1 MPSFVNP
8 IHTNANALNSGTKNE
23 VKDTKNAPKSASKDF
38 NKILNQKISKDKTAP
53 KENPNALKATPKDA
67 KEDAKE
73 LEKTPTPHHQ
83 HAQNLAKDQQAPT
96 LKDLL
101 NHKKTTASHEAQHET
116 HEPTLKDLLN
126 HKKTTASHE
135 AQHETHEMHE
145 TNPKT
150 PNETLN
156 KNEKKPNGVAS
167 NAHQANLTNKNPLTP
182 TNHANNAI
190 KNPTAPTH
198 NAKEPK
204 TLKDIHALSQKH
216 DLNASNIQVG
226 TPLEKKETPLNASDQ
241 LALKT
246 TQTSINH
253 TLAKNDS
260 KNTANL
266 SSVLQSLEKKESHN
280 KERTTPPS
288 NEKKTPP
295 LREALQMN
303 AIKRDKTL
311 SKKKPE
317 KTPTK
322 TQTTAATPENAP
334 KIPLKTPP
342 LMPLI
347 GANPPNDN
355 APTPL
360 EKEEKAKE
368 VSENKEKT
376 KESNNSA
383 QSAQNA
389 QASDKTSENKSAA
402 PKETI
407 KHFTQQL
414 KQEIQEYKPP
424 MSRISMDLFPKEL
437 GKVEVTIQKVGKNL
451 KVSVISHNNS
461 LQTFL
466 DNQQD
471 LKNSLN
477 ALGFEGV
484 DLSFS
489 QDSSKEQPKEPL
501 REPFKEQ
508 ESTPLKENALKS
520 YQENTDNENKETS
533 MQITLYA

>member
-1 MPSFVNP
+1 MPSPINP
-8 IHTNANALNSGTKNE
+8 IHTNASANALNSGAKNE

-38 NKILNQKISKDKTAP
+38 NKILNQKISKDKSAP

-101 NHKKTTASHEAQHET
+101 NHKKTTASHEAQHEI
-116 HEPTLKDLLN
+116 
-126 HKKTTASHE
+126 HKN
-135 AQHETHEMHE
+135 HE

-167 NAHQANLTNKNPLTP
+167 SAHQANLTNKNPLTP
-182 TNHANNAI
+182 TNHAI
-190 KNPTAPTH
+190 KNPTAPTDT
-198 NAKEPK
+198 KKDPK
-204 TLKDIHALSQKH
+204 TLKDIQTLSQKH
-216 DLNASNIQVG
+216 DLNASNIQAT

-253 TLAKNDS
+253 TLAKNDD

-322 TQTTAATPENAP
+322 TQTTAQSATPENAP

-376 KESNNSA
+376 KESTNSA
-383 QSAQNA
+383 QNVQNT
-389 QASDKTSENKSAA
+389 QASDKASENKSAA

-489 QDSSKEQPKEPL
+489 QDSSKEQPKEQL
-501 REPFKEQ
+501 RDPFKEQ

>member
-1 MPSFVNP
+1 MPSPINP
-8 IHTNANALNSGTKNE
+8 IHTNASALNSGAKNE

-38 NKILNQKISKDKTAP
+38 SKILNQKISKDKTAP

-67 KEDAKE
+67 KKDAKE

-101 NHKKTTASHEAQHET
+101 NHKKTTASHEAQHEI
-116 HEPTLKDLLN
+116 
-126 HKKTTASHE
+126 HKN
-135 AQHETHEMHE
+135 HE

-150 PNETLN
+150 PNETLS

-204 TLKDIHALSQKH
+204 TLKDIQTLSQKH

-253 TLAKNDS
+253 TLAKNDA

-280 KERTTPPS
+280 KDHATPPS

-322 TQTTAATPENAP
+322 TQTTAQTTAQTTTPENAP

-347 GANPPNDN
+347 GANPPNNN

-368 VSENKEKT
+368 ASENKEKT
-376 KESNNSA
+376 KESTNSV
-383 QSAQNA
+383 QNAQNA

-437 GKVEVTIQKVGKNL
+437 GKVEVVIQKVGKNL

-489 QDSSKEQPKEPL
+489 QDSSKEQEKEPS
-501 REPFKEQ
+501 RESFKEQ

>member
-1 MPSFVNP
+1 MPSPVNP
-8 IHTNANALNSGTKNE
+8 IHTNANALNSGAKNE
-23 VKDTKNAPKSASKDF
+23 VKDAKNAPKSASKDF
-38 NKILNQKISKDKTAP
+38 SKILNQKISKDKTAP
-53 KENPNALKATPKDA
+53 KESPNPNALKATPQNALKD
-67 KEDAKE
+67 K
-73 LEKTPTPHHQ
+73 LEKTPTLPYQ
-83 HAQNLAKDQQAPT
+83 HAQNPAKNQQAPT
-96 LKDLL
+96 LKDWL
-101 NHKKTTASHEAQHET
+101 NHPKTHPTAKHETQHET
-116 HEPTLKDLLN
+116 HEAN
-126 HKKTTASHE
+126 
-135 AQHETHEMHE
+135 E

-156 KNEKKPNGVAS
+156 KNEKKPNEVTS
-167 NAHQANLTNKNPLTP
+167 NAHQTNLPNKNPITP
-182 TNHANNAI
+182 TNHVNNAI
-190 KNPTAPTH
+190 KTPTTPTH

-204 TLKDIHALSQKH
+204 TLKDIQTLSQKH
-216 DLNASNIQVG
+216 DLNANNIQATT
-226 TPLEKKETPLNASDQ
+226 TPENKNPLNASDH

-246 TQTSINH
+246 TQTPTNH
-253 TLAKNDS
+253 TLAKNDA

-266 SSVLQSLEKKESHN
+266 SSVLQSLEKKDPHN
-280 KERTTPPS
+280 KEHATPPN

-295 LREALQMN
+295 LKEALQMN

-311 SKKKPE
+311 SKKKSE

-322 TQTTAATPENAP
+322 TQTTAPSIAPENAP

-355 APTPL
+355 PPTLL
-360 EKEEKAKE
+360 EKEETTKE
-368 VSENKEKT
+368 ASDNKEKT
-376 KESNNSA
+376 KEANNST

-389 QASDKTSENKSAA
+389 QASDKTSENKSVT

-437 GKVEVTIQKVGKNL
+437 GKVEVIIQKVGKNL

-489 QDSSKEQPKEPL
+489 QDSSKEQPKEQL
-501 REPFKEQ
+501 RELFKEQ

-520 YQENTDNENKETS
+520 YQENTDHENQETS

>member
-1 MPSFVNP
+1 MPSPVNP
-8 IHTNANALNSGTKNE
+8 IHTNASANANANASTLINSGAKNE
-23 VKDTKNAPKSASKDF
+23 VKDTKNTPKSASKDF
-38 NKILNQKISKDKTAP
+38 SKILNQKISKDKSAP
-53 KENPNALKATPKDA
+53 KENPNALKATPKNS
-67 KEDAKE
+67 KEGAKE
-73 LEKTPTPHHQ
+73 LEKTPTPQPQ

-101 NHKKTTASHEAQHET
+101 NHKKTTALHEAQHE
-116 HEPTLKDLLN
+116 N
-126 HKKTTASHE
+126 
-135 AQHETHEMHE
+135 HE

-156 KNEKKPNGVAS
+156 KNEKKPNEVAS
-167 NAHQANLTNKNPLTP
+167 GAHQANLTHKNPLTP

-204 TLKDIHALSQKH
+204 TLKDIQTLSQKH
-216 DLNASNIQVG
+216 DLNASNIQVVA
-226 TPLEKKETPLNASDQ
+226 PLEKKETPLKTSDQ
-241 LALKT
+241 IALKT
-246 TQTSINH
+246 TQTSVNH
-253 TLAKNDS
+253 TLAKNDA

-280 KERTTPPS
+280 KERATPP
-288 NEKKTPP
+288 NNKKKTPP
-295 LREALQMN
+295 LKEALQMN

-322 TQTTAATPENAP
+322 AQTTAPSIAPENAP

-355 APTPL
+355 APTLL
-360 EKEEKAKE
+360 EKEETTKE
-368 VSENKEKT
+368 ASDNKEKT
-376 KESNNSA
+376 KETSNSA
-383 QSAQNA
+383 QSTQNA
-389 QASDKTSENKSAA
+389 QASDKTSENKSVT

-489 QDSSKEQPKEPL
+489 QDSSKEQPKEP
-501 REPFKEQ
+501 FKEQ
-508 ESTPLKENALKS
+508 ELTPLKENALKS
-520 YQENTDNENKETS
+520 YQENTDHENKETS

>member
-1 MPSFVNP
+1 MPSPINP
-8 IHTNANALNSGTKNE
+8 IHTNASANANALNSGAKNE
-23 VKDTKNAPKSASKDF
+23 DTKNAPKSASKDF
-38 NKILNQKISKDKTAP
+38 SKILNQKISKDKTAP

-67 KEDAKE
+67 KENAKE

-83 HAQNLAKDQQAPT
+83 HAQNPAKDQQAPT

-101 NHKKTTASHEAQHET
+101 NHPKTTASHEAQHET
-116 HEPTLKDLLN
+116 HENL
-126 HKKTTASHE
+126 
-135 AQHETHEMHE
+135 E

-156 KNEKKPNGVAS
+156 KNEKKPNGVTS
-167 NAHQANLTNKNPLTP
+167 NAHQENSTHKNPLTP

-204 TLKDIHALSQKH
+204 TLKDIHVLSQKH
-216 DLNASNIQVG
+216 DLNASNIQA
-226 TPLEKKETPLNASDQ
+226 TAPLEKKETPLNASDQ

-246 TQTSINH
+246 TQTPINH

-266 SSVLQSLEKKESHN
+266 SSVLQSLEKKDPLS
-280 KERTTPPS
+280 KEHATPPN

-295 LREALQMN
+295 LKESLPLN

-311 SKKKPE
+311 SKKKLE
-317 KTPTK
+317 KTPAK
-322 TQTTAATPENAP
+322 TQTTAQAVTPENAP

-347 GANPPNDN
+347 GANPPNNN

-360 EKEEKAKE
+360 EKEEKTKE
-368 VSENKEKT
+368 ASDNKEKT

-383 QSAQNA
+383 QSAQNT
-389 QASDKTSENKSAA
+389 QASDKTSENKSVT

-407 KHFTQQL
+407 KYFTQQL

-489 QDSSKEQPKEPL
+489 QDSSKEQPKEPFK
-501 REPFKEQ
+501 EPFKEQ
-508 ESTPLKENALKS
+508 ELTPLKENALKS
-520 YQENTDNENKETS
+520 YQENTDNESKETS

>member
-8 IHTNANALNSGTKNE
+8 IHTNANANASTLINSGAKNE

-38 NKILNQKISKDKTAP
+38 SKILNQKISKDKSAP

-101 NHKKTTASHEAQHET
+101 NHKKTTASHETQHEI
-116 HEPTLKDLLN
+116 
-126 HKKTTASHE
+126 HKN
-135 AQHETHEMHE
+135 HE

-167 NAHQANLTNKNPLTP
+167 SAHQANLTNKNPLTP
-182 TNHANNAI
+182 TNHAN

-198 NAKEPK
+198 NAKDSK
-204 TLKDIHALSQKH
+204 TLKDIQTLSQKH
-216 DLNASNIQVG
+216 DLNASNIQVAA
-226 TPLEKKETPLNASDQ
+226 PLEKKETPLNASDQ

-253 TLAKNDS
+253 TLAKNDA

-280 KERTTPPS
+280 KEHATPPS

-311 SKKKPE
+311 SKKKTE

-322 TQTTAATPENAP
+322 TQTTAQAVTPENAP

-355 APTPL
+355 APTLL

-383 QSAQNA
+383 QSAQNT

>member
-1 MPSFVNP
+1 MPSPVNP
-8 IHTNANALNSGTKNE
+8 IHTNANALNSGAKNE
-23 VKDTKNAPKSASKDF
+23 VKDAKNAPKSASKDF
-38 NKILNQKISKDKTAP
+38 SKILNQKISKDKTAS

-67 KEDAKE
+67 KESAKEDAKT
-73 LEKTPTPHHQ
+73 LEKAPTPHHQ
-83 HAQNLAKDQQAPT
+83 HAQNPAKDQQAPT

-101 NHKKTTASHEAQHET
+101 NHQKTTASHEAQHET
-116 HEPTLKDLLN
+116 HE
-126 HKKTTASHE
+126 
-135 AQHETHEMHE
+135 HE

-156 KNEKKPNGVAS
+156 KNEKKPNGVTS
-167 NAHQANLTNKNPLTP
+167 NAHQTNLTNKNPLTP

-190 KNPTAPTH
+190 KNPTTPTH
-198 NAKEPK
+198 NAKESK
-204 TLKDIHALSQKH
+204 TLKDIQTLSQKH
-216 DLNASNIQVG
+216 DLNASNIQATT
-226 TPLEKKETPLNASDQ
+226 TPENKNPLNASDH

-246 TQTSINH
+246 TQVPINN
-253 TLAKNDS
+253 TLAKNDA

-266 SSVLQSLEKKESHN
+266 SSVLQSLEKKDPHN
-280 KERTTPPS
+280 KEHANPLN

-295 LREALQMN
+295 LKEALPMN

-311 SKKKPE
+311 SKKKSE

-322 TQTTAATPENAP
+322 AQTTAPSIAPENAP

-347 GANPPNDN
+347 GANPPPNDN
-355 APTPL
+355 IPTPL
-360 EKEEKAKE
+360 EKEEKTKE
-368 VSENKEKT
+368 ASDNKEKT
-376 KESNNSA
+376 KETSSSA
-383 QSAQNA
+383 QSVQNT
-389 QASDKTSENKSAA
+389 QASDKTSENKSIA

-407 KHFTQQL
+407 KHFAQQL

-424 MSRISMDLFPKEL
+424 MSKISMDLFPKEL
-437 GKVEVTIQKVGKNL
+437 GKVEVIIQKVGKNL

-489 QDSSKEQPKEPL
+489 QDSSKEQPKEQL
-501 REPFKEQ
+501 RELFKEQ
-508 ESTPLKENALKS
+508 ELTPLKENALKS
-520 YQENTDNENKETS
+520 YQENTDHENQETS

>member
-1 MPSFVNP
+1 MPSPINP
-8 IHTNANALNSGTKNE
+8 IHTNANALNSGAKNE
-23 VKDTKNAPKSASKDF
+23 VKEAKNAPKSASKDF
-38 NKILNQKISKDKTAP
+38 SKILNQKISKDKTAP
-53 KENPNALKATPKDA
+53 KENPNALKATPKDAKENA

-116 HEPTLKDLLN
+116 HKN
-126 HKKTTASHE
+126 
-135 AQHETHEMHE
+135 HETD
-145 TNPKT
+145 PKT

-156 KNEKKPNGVAS
+156 KNEKKPNGVIS
-167 NAHQANLTNKNPLTP
+167 SAHQTSLTNKNPLTP

-190 KNPTAPTH
+190 KSPTAPTH

-204 TLKDIHALSQKH
+204 TLKDIQTLSQKH
-216 DLNASNIQVG
+216 DLNASNIQAT

-241 LALKT
+241 IALKT
-246 TQTSINH
+246 TQTPINH
-253 TLAKNDS
+253 TLAKNDA

-266 SSVLQSLEKKESHN
+266 SSVLQSLEKKESHH
-280 KERTTPPS
+280 KEHATPPS

-311 SKKKPE
+311 SKKKLE
-317 KTPTK
+317 KTPIHAK
-322 TQTTAATPENAP
+322 TQATAQAATPENPP

-355 APTPL
+355 APTLL
-360 EKEEKAKE
+360 EKEEKTKE
-368 VSENKEKT
+368 VSDNKEKT
-376 KESNNSA
+376 KESTNST

-389 QASDKTSENKSAA
+389 QSSDKASENKSTA

-477 ALGFEGV
+477 ALGFDGV

-489 QDSSKEQPKEPL
+489 QDSSKEQPKEQL
-501 REPFKEQ
+501 REVFKEQ
-508 ESTPLKENALKS
+508 ELTPLKENALKS
-520 YQENTDNENKETS
+520 YQENTDNENQETS

>member
-1 MPSFVNP
+1 MPSPVNP
-8 IHTNANALNSGTKNE
+8 IHTNANALNSGAKNE

-38 NKILNQKISKDKTAP
+38 SKILNQKISKDKTAP

-67 KEDAKE
+67 KEDAKT
-73 LEKTPTPHHQ
+73 LEKTPTLPHQ
-83 HAQNLAKDQQAPT
+83 HAQNLAKNQQAPT
-96 LKDLL
+96 LKDWL

-116 HEPTLKDLLN
+116 HDI
-126 HKKTTASHE
+126 
-135 AQHETHEMHE
+135 HE

-156 KNEKKPNGVAS
+156 KNEKKPNEVIS
-167 NAHQANLTNKNPLTP
+167 NAHQTNLPNKNPITP
-182 TNHANNAI
+182 TNRANNAI

-198 NAKEPK
+198 NAKESK
-204 TLKDIHALSQKH
+204 TLKDIQTLSQKH
-216 DLNASNIQVG
+216 DLNASNIQAT

-246 TQTSINH
+246 TQTPTNN
-253 TLAKNDS
+253 TLAKNDA

-266 SSVLQSLEKKESHN
+266 SSVLQSLEKKESQN
-280 KERTTPPS
+280 KEHTIPQN

-295 LREALQMN
+295 LKEALPMN

-311 SKKKPE
+311 SKKKSE
-317 KTPTK
+317 KTQTK
-322 TQTTAATPENAP
+322 TQTTAPSIAPENAP

-355 APTPL
+355 IPTPL
-360 EKEEKAKE
+360 EKEETTQE
-368 VSENKEKT
+368 ISENKEKT
-376 KESNNSA
+376 KESSNSA
-383 QSAQNA
+383 QNAQNA
-389 QASDKTSENKSAA
+389 QASDKTSENKSIA

-407 KHFTQQL
+407 RHFTQQL

-424 MSRISMDLFPKEL
+424 LSRISMDLFPKEL
-437 GKVEVTIQKVGKNL
+437 GKVEVVIQKVGKNL

-489 QDSSKEQPKEPL
+489 QDSSKEQPKEQL
-501 REPFKEQ
+501 RELFKEQ
-508 ESTPLKENALKS
+508 ESSPLKENALKS
-520 YQENTDNENKETS
+520 YQENTDHENQETS

>member
-1 MPSFVNP
+1 MPSPVNP
-8 IHTNANALNSGTKNE
+8 IHTNASALNSGAKNE
-23 VKDTKNAPKSASKDF
+23 DTKNAPKSASKDF
-38 NKILNQKISKDKTAP
+38 SKILNQKISKDKTAS
-53 KENPNALKATPKDA
+53 KENPNASKVTPKDA
-67 KEDAKE
+67 KEDAKA

-83 HAQNLAKDQQAPT
+83 HAQDFAKDQQVPT

-101 NHKKTTASHEAQHET
+101 NHKKTTASHEAQH
-116 HEPTLKDLLN
+116 KN
-126 HKKTTASHE
+126 
-135 AQHETHEMHE
+135 HE

-156 KNEKKPNGVAS
+156 KNEKKPNGVTS
-167 NAHQANLTNKNPLTP
+167 NAHQTNLTNKNPLTP
-182 TNHANNAI
+182 TNHANNAN
-190 KNPTAPTH
+190 KTPTTPTH
-198 NAKEPK
+198 NAKKPK
-204 TLKDIHALSQKH
+204 TLKDIQTLSQKH
-216 DLNASNIQVG
+216 DLNASNIQA
-226 TPLEKKETPLNASDQ
+226 TAPLEKKETPLNASDH

-246 TQTSINH
+246 TQAPINN
-253 TLAKNDS
+253 TLAKNDA

-280 KERTTPPS
+280 KEHANPLN

-295 LREALQMN
+295 LKEALQMN

-322 TQTTAATPENAP
+322 AQTTAPSIAPENAP

-347 GANPPNDN
+347 GANPPPNNN
-355 APTPL
+355 APTLL
-360 EKEEKAKE
+360 EKEETTKE
-368 VSENKEKT
+368 ASDNKEKT
-376 KESNNSA
+376 KEANNSA
-383 QSAQNA
+383 QSTQNT
-389 QASDKTSENKSAA
+389 QASDKTSENKSTA

-407 KHFTQQL
+407 RHFTQQL

-437 GKVEVTIQKVGKNL
+437 GKVEVVIQKVGKNL

-489 QDSSKEQPKEPL
+489 QDSSKEQPKEQL
-501 REPFKEQ
+501 RELFKEQ
-508 ESTPLKENALKS
+508 ELTPLKENALKS
-520 YQENTDNENKETS
+520 YQENTDHENQETS

>member
-1 MPSFVNP
+1 MPSPINP
-8 IHTNANALNSGTKNE
+8 IHTNANANALNSGAKNE
-23 VKDTKNAPKSASKDF
+23 DTKNAPKSASKDF
-38 NKILNQKISKDKTAP
+38 SKILNQKISKDKSAP
-53 KENPNALKATPKDA
+53 KENPSALKASPKDA

-83 HAQNLAKDQQAPT
+83 HAQNPAKDQQAPT

-101 NHKKTTASHEAQHET
+101 NHQKTTASHEAQH
-116 HEPTLKDLLN
+116 KN
-126 HKKTTASHE
+126 
-135 AQHETHEMHE
+135 HE

-156 KNEKKPNGVAS
+156 KNEKKPNGVTS
-167 NAHQANLTNKNPLTP
+167 SVHQENLTHKNPLTP

-204 TLKDIHALSQKH
+204 TLKDIQTLSQKH

-246 TQTSINH
+246 TQAPINH
-253 TLAKNDS
+253 TLAKNDA

-295 LREALQMN
+295 LREALPMN

-317 KTPTK
+317 KTPIHAK
-322 TQTTAATPENAP
+322 TQTTAPSATPENAP

-360 EKEEKAKE
+360 EKEEKTKE
-368 VSENKEKT
+368 ASDNKEKT
-376 KESNNSA
+376 KEASN
-383 QSAQNA
+383 SAQNA
-389 QASDKTSENKSAA
+389 QNAQSSDKTSENKSVT

-407 KHFTQQL
+407 KHFAQQL

-437 GKVEVTIQKVGKNL
+437 GKVEVVIQKVGKNL

-489 QDSSKEQPKEPL
+489 QDSSKEQPKEQL
-501 REPFKEQ
+501 KEPFKEQ

-520 YQENTDNENKETS
+520 YQENTDSENKETS

>member
-1 MPSFVNP
+1 MPSPVNP
-8 IHTNANALNSGTKNE
+8 IHTNANALNSGAKNE
-23 VKDTKNAPKSASKDF
+23 VKDAKNAPKSASKDF
-38 NKILNQKISKDKTAP
+38 SKILNQKISKDKTAS
-53 KENPNALKATPKDA
+53 KESPNHSALKATPKDA
-67 KEDAKE
+67 KA
-73 LEKTPTPHHQ
+73 LEKTPTLPHQ
-83 HAQNLAKDQQAPT
+83 HAQNPAKDQQAPT
-96 LKDLL
+96 LKDWL
-101 NHKKTTASHEAQHET
+101 NHPKTHPTAEHEAQHET
-116 HEPTLKDLLN
+116 HEI
-126 HKKTTASHE
+126 
-135 AQHETHEMHE
+135 HE
-145 TNPKT
+145 TNPKN
-150 PNETLN
+150 PNETLS
-156 KNEKKPNGVAS
+156 KNEKKPNEVAS
-167 NAHQANLTNKNPLTP
+167 NAHQTNLPSKNPITP
-182 TNHANNAI
+182 NHANNAT
-190 KNPTAPTH
+190 KTPTTPTH

-204 TLKDIHALSQKH
+204 TLKDIQTLSQKH
-216 DLNASNIQVG
+216 DLNASNIQAAT
-226 TPLEKKETPLNASDQ
+226 TPENKNPLNASDH

-246 TQTSINH
+246 TQTPTNH
-253 TLAKNDS
+253 TLAKNDA

-266 SSVLQSLEKKESHN
+266 SSVLQSLEKKEPHN
-280 KERTTPPS
+280 KEHANPQNS
-288 NEKKTPP
+288 EKKTPP
-295 LREALQMN
+295 LKEALQMN

-322 TQTTAATPENAP
+322 TQTTAPSATPENAP
-334 KIPLKTPP
+334 KLALKTPP

-347 GANPPNDN
+347 GANPPPNDN

-360 EKEEKAKE
+360 EKEEKTKE
-368 VSENKEKT
+368 VSDNKEKA
-376 KESNNSA
+376 KETSSNA
-383 QSAQNA
+383 QSAQNT
-389 QASDKTSENKSAA
+389 QASDKTSDNKSIA

-407 KHFTQQL
+407 KHFAQQL

-424 MSRISMDLFPKEL
+424 MSKISMDLFPKEL

-489 QDSSKEQPKEPL
+489 QDSSKEQQAPKDQPK
-501 REPFKEQ
+501 EPFKEQ
-508 ESTPLKENALKS
+508 ELTPLKENALKS
-520 YQENTDNENKETS
+520 YQENTDHENKETS

>member
-1 MPSFVNP
+1 MPSPVNP
-8 IHTNANALNSGTKNE
+8 IHTNANALNSGAKNE

-38 NKILNQKISKDKTAP
+38 SKILNQKISKDKTTP
-53 KENPNALKATPKDA
+53 KENPSALKDAPKDA
-67 KEDAKE
+67 KA
-73 LEKTPTPHHQ
+73 LEKTPTLPHQ

-96 LKDLL
+96 LKDWL
-101 NHKKTTASHEAQHET
+101 NHPKTHPTAKHETQHET
-116 HEPTLKDLLN
+116 HEI
-126 HKKTTASHE
+126 
-135 AQHETHEMHE
+135 HE

-156 KNEKKPNGVAS
+156 KNEKKPNEVAS
-167 NAHQANLTNKNPLTP
+167 NAHQTNLPNKNLITP
-182 TNHANNAI
+182 TNHANHAN
-190 KNPTAPTH
+190 KTPTTPTH
-198 NAKEPK
+198 NAKDPK
-204 TLKDIHALSQKH
+204 TLKDIQTLSQKH
-216 DLNASNIQVG
+216 DLNASNIQAAT
-226 TPLEKKETPLNASDQ
+226 TPENKNPLNASDQ

-246 TQTSINH
+246 TQTPTNH
-253 TLAKNDS
+253 TLAKNDA

-266 SSVLQSLEKKESHN
+266 SSVLQSLEKKEPLN
-280 KERTTPPS
+280 KEHANPQNS
-288 NEKKTPP
+288 EKKTPP
-295 LREALQMN
+295 LKEALQMN

-311 SKKKPE
+311 SKKNSE

-322 TQTTAATPENAP
+322 TQAKNQPTAPSATPENAP
-334 KIPLKTPP
+334 KLALKTPP

-355 APTPL
+355 IPTPL
-360 EKEEKAKE
+360 EKEEKTKE
-368 VSENKEKT
+368 VSDSKEKT
-376 KESNNSA
+376 KETNS
-383 QSAQNA
+383 SAQNT
-389 QASDKTSENKSAA
+389 QASDKTSDNKSTA

-424 MSRISMDLFPKEL
+424 MSKISMDLFPKEL

-489 QDSSKEQPKEPL
+489 QDSSKEQQAPKEQPK
-501 REPFKEQ
+501 EPFKEQ
-508 ESTPLKENALKS
+508 ELTPLKENALKS
-520 YQENTDNENKETS
+520 YQENTDHENQETS

>member
-1 MPSFVNP
+1 MPSPINP
-8 IHTNANALNSGTKNE
+8 IHTSANALNSGAKNE
-23 VKDTKNAPKSASKDF
+23 DTKNAPKSASKDF
-38 NKILNQKISKDKTAP
+38 SKILNQKISKDKTAP
-53 KENPNALKATPKDA
+53 KENPSALKATPKDA
-67 KEDAKE
+67 KKDAKE
-73 LEKTPTPHHQ
+73 NAKALEKTPTLQPQ

-101 NHKKTTASHEAQHET
+101 NHKKTTASHETQHET
-116 HEPTLKDLLN
+116 HKN
-126 HKKTTASHE
+126 
-135 AQHETHEMHE
+135 HE

-167 NAHQANLTNKNPLTP
+167 GAHQTSLTNKNPLTP
-182 TNHANNAI
+182 TNHAI

-204 TLKDIHALSQKH
+204 TLKDIQTLSQKH
-216 DLNASNIQVG
+216 DLNASNIQVVA
-226 TPLEKKETPLNASDQ
+226 PLEKKETPLRTSDQ

-246 TQTSINH
+246 TQTPINH
-253 TLAKNDS
+253 TLAKNDA

-266 SSVLQSLEKKESHN
+266 SSVLQSLEKKESQN
-280 KERTTPPS
+280 KERATPPN

-317 KTPTK
+317 KTPIHAK
-322 TQTTAATPENAP
+322 TQTTAQAVTPENSP
-334 KIPLKTPP
+334 KIPLKMPP

-355 APTPL
+355 APTLL
-360 EKEEKAKE
+360 EKEEKTKE
-368 VSENKEKT
+368 ASENKEKT
-376 KESNNSA
+376 KESTNST

-389 QASDKTSENKSAA
+389 QSSDKASENKSAA

-424 MSRISMDLFPKEL
+424 TSRISMDLFPKEL

-477 ALGFEGV
+477 ALGFDGV

-489 QDSSKEQPKEPL
+489 QDSSKEQPKEQL
-501 REPFKEQ
+501 KEPFKEQ
-508 ESTPLKENALKS
+508 ELTPLKENALKS
-520 YQENTDNENKETS
+520 YQENTDNENQETS

>member
-1 MPSFVNP
+1 MPSPINP
-8 IHTNANALNSGTKNE
+8 IHTNANANALNSGAKNE
-23 VKDTKNAPKSASKDF
+23 VKDTKNAPKGASKDF
-38 NKILNQKISKDKTAP
+38 SKILNQKISKDKTAP
-53 KENPNALKATPKDA
+53 KENPNALKATPK
-67 KEDAKE
+67 DAKE

-116 HEPTLKDLLN
+116 HK
-126 HKKTTASHE
+126 
-135 AQHETHEMHE
+135 MHE

-167 NAHQANLTNKNPLTP
+167 SAHQANLTNKNPLTP

-190 KNPTAPTH
+190 KNPTAPTDTK
-198 NAKEPK
+198 KEPK
-204 TLKDIHALSQKH
+204 TLKDIQTLSQKH

-241 LALKT
+241 FALKT

-253 TLAKNDS
+253 TLAKNGA

-280 KERTTPPS
+280 KEHATPPS

-322 TQTTAATPENAP
+322 TQTTAPSATPENAP

-360 EKEEKAKE
+360 EKEEKTKE

-376 KESNNSA
+376 KESTNSA
-383 QSAQNA
+383 QNAQNA

-489 QDSSKEQPKEPL
+489 QDSSKEQPKEQL

>member
-1 MPSFVNP
+1 MPSPINP
-8 IHTNANALNSGTKNE
+8 IHTNASANASALNSGAKNE
-23 VKDTKNAPKSASKDF
+23 DTKNAPKSASKDF
-38 NKILNQKISKDKTAP
+38 SKILNQKISKDKTAP
-53 KENPNALKATPKDA
+53 KENPSALKATPKNSKEGA

-83 HAQNLAKDQQAPT
+83 HAQNPAKDQQAPT

-101 NHKKTTASHEAQHET
+101 NHQKTTASHEAQHE
-116 HEPTLKDLLN
+116 N
-126 HKKTTASHE
+126 
-135 AQHETHEMHE
+135 HE

-167 NAHQANLTNKNPLTP
+167 SAHQTNLTHKNPLTP

-204 TLKDIHALSQKH
+204 TLKDIQTLSQKH
-216 DLNASNIQVG
+216 DLNASNIQATT
-226 TPLEKKETPLNASDQ
+226 TPENKTPLNASDQ

-253 TLAKNDS
+253 TLAKNDA

-295 LREALQMN
+295 LREALPMN

-311 SKKKPE
+311 SQKKPE

-322 TQTTAATPENAP
+322 TQTTAQVATPKNPP

-368 VSENKEKT
+368 ASDNKEKT
-376 KESNNSA
+376 KESTNSA

-389 QASDKTSENKSAA
+389 QASDKASENKSTA

-489 QDSSKEQPKEPL
+489 QDSSKEQPKEQL
-501 REPFKEQ
+501 KEPFKEQ

>member
-1 MPSFVNP
+1 MPSPINP
-8 IHTNANALNSGTKNE
+8 IHTNANANASTLINSGAKNE
-23 VKDTKNAPKSASKDF
+23 VKDTKNAPKNASKDF
-38 NKILNQKISKDKTAP
+38 SKILNQKISKDKTAP
-53 KENPNALKATPKDA
+53 KENPNALKATQKDA
-67 KEDAKE
+67 KEKDAKE

-83 HAQNLAKDQQAPT
+83 HAQNFAKDQQAPT

-101 NHKKTTASHEAQHET
+101 NHKKTTASHKAQHET
-116 HEPTLKDLLN
+116 HEI
-126 HKKTTASHE
+126 
-135 AQHETHEMHE
+135 HE

-198 NAKEPK
+198 NAKDPK
-204 TLKDIHALSQKH
+204 TLKDIQTLSQKH
-216 DLNASNIQVG
+216 DLNASNIQAT

-246 TQTSINH
+246 TQTPINH
-253 TLAKNDS
+253 TLAKNDT

-266 SSVLQSLEKKESHN
+266 SSVLQSLEKKESPN
-280 KERTTPPS
+280 KEHANPTN

-295 LREALQMN
+295 LREALQTN

-317 KTPTK
+317 KTPIHAK
-322 TQTTAATPENAP
+322 SQTTTPSTTLENAP

-347 GANPPNDN
+347 GANPPNNN

-360 EKEEKAKE
+360 ETEEKTKE
-368 VSENKEKT
+368 ASDNKEKT
-376 KESNNSA
+376 KESTNSA
-383 QSAQNA
+383 QSVQNA
-389 QASDKTSENKSAA
+389 QASDKTSENKSTT

-437 GKVEVTIQKVGKNL
+437 GKVEVSIQKVGKNL

-489 QDSSKEQPKEPL
+489 QDSSKEQPKEQL

-508 ESTPLKENALKS
+508 ELTPLKENALKS

>member
-1 MPSFVNP
+1 MPSPINP
-8 IHTNANALNSGTKNE
+8 IHTDASANANALNSGAKNE

-38 NKILNQKISKDKTAP
+38 SKILNQKISKDKTAP
-53 KENPNALKATPKDA
+53 KENPNALKATPK
-67 KEDAKE
+67 DAKE

-101 NHKKTTASHEAQHET
+101 NHKKTTASHEAQHEI
-116 HEPTLKDLLN
+116 
-126 HKKTTASHE
+126 HKN
-135 AQHETHEMHE
+135 HE

-156 KNEKKPNGVAS
+156 KNEKKPNGVVS
-167 NAHQANLTNKNPLTP
+167 SAHQANLTNKNPLTP
-182 TNHANNAI
+182 TNHAI

-198 NAKEPK
+198 NAKDPK
-204 TLKDIHALSQKH
+204 TLKDIQTLSQKH
-216 DLNASNIQVG
+216 DLNASNIQVT

-253 TLAKNDS
+253 TLAKNDA

-322 TQTTAATPENAP
+322 TQTTAQAVTPENAP

-360 EKEEKAKE
+360 EKEEKTKE

-376 KESNNSA
+376 KESTNST
-383 QSAQNA
+383 QNAQNA
-389 QASDKTSENKSAA
+389 QASDKASENKSAA

-489 QDSSKEQPKEPL
+489 QDSSKEQPKESFK
-501 REPFKEQ
+501 EPFKEQ

>member
-1 MPSFVNP
+1 MPSPVNP
-8 IHTNANALNSGTKNE
+8 IHTNANALNSGAKNE
-23 VKDTKNAPKSASKDF
+23 DAKNAPKSASKDF
-38 NKILNQKISKDKTAP
+38 SKILNQKISKDKTTP
-53 KENPNALKATPKDA
+53 KESPNPNALKATPKDA
-67 KEDAKE
+67 KEDAKA

-83 HAQNLAKDQQAPT
+83 HAQNPAKDQQAPT
-96 LKDLL
+96 LKDWL
-101 NHKKTTASHEAQHET
+101 NHQKTTASHEAQHET
-116 HEPTLKDLLN
+116 HE
-126 HKKTTASHE
+126 
-135 AQHETHEMHE
+135 HE

-156 KNEKKPNGVAS
+156 KNEKKPNGVTS
-167 NAHQANLTNKNPLTP
+167 NAHQTNLASKNPITP

-190 KNPTAPTH
+190 KTPTTPTH
-198 NAKEPK
+198 NAKDPK
-204 TLKDIHALSQKH
+204 TLKDIQTLSQKH
-216 DLNASNIQVG
+216 DLNANNIQAAT
-226 TPLEKKETPLNASDQ
+226 TPENKTPLNASDQ

-246 TQTSINH
+246 TQTPTNH
-253 TLAKNDS
+253 TLAKNDA

-266 SSVLQSLEKKESHN
+266 SSVLQSLEKKEPPN
-280 KERTTPPS
+280 KEHTTPQN

-295 LREALQMN
+295 LKEALQMN

-311 SKKKPE
+311 SKKKSE
-317 KTPTK
+317 KTPIHAK
-322 TQTTAATPENAP
+322 TQTTAPSATPENAP
-334 KIPLKTPP
+334 KLALKTPP

-355 APTPL
+355 IPTPL
-360 EKEEKAKE
+360 EKEETTQEA
-368 VSENKEKT
+368 SDNKEKT
-376 KESNNSA
+376 KETNSSA

-389 QASDKTSENKSAA
+389 QASDKTSDNKSIA

-424 MSRISMDLFPKEL
+424 MSKISMDLFPKEL
-437 GKVEVTIQKVGKNL
+437 GKVEVIIQKVGKNL

-489 QDSSKEQPKEPL
+489 QDSSKEQPKEQL
-501 REPFKEQ
+501 RELFKEQ
-508 ESTPLKENALKS
+508 ELTPLKENALKS
-520 YQENTDNENKETS
+520 YQENTDNEHKETS

>member
-1 MPSFVNP
+1 MPSPINP
-8 IHTNANALNSGTKNE
+8 IHTNASANANASINSGAKNE
-23 VKDTKNAPKSASKDF
+23 DTKNASKSASKDF
-38 NKILNQKISKDKTAP
+38 SKILNQKISKDKSAP
-53 KENPNALKATPKDA
+53 KENPNALKATLKNSKEGA
-67 KEDAKE
+67 KEDAKK
-73 LEKTPTPHHQ
+73 LEKTPTLQPQ
-83 HAQNLAKDQQAPT
+83 HAQNPAKDQQAPT

-116 HEPTLKDLLN
+116 HEN
-126 HKKTTASHE
+126 
-135 AQHETHEMHE
+135 HE

-156 KNEKKPNGVAS
+156 KNEKKPNGVTF
-167 NAHQANLTNKNPLTP
+167 NAHQTNLTNKNPLTP
-182 TNHANNAI
+182 TNHANHAI
-190 KNPTAPTH
+190 KNPTTPTH

-204 TLKDIHALSQKH
+204 TLKDIQTLSQKH
-216 DLNASNIQVG
+216 DLNASNIQATT
-226 TPLEKKETPLNASDQ
+226 TPENKTPLNASDQ

-253 TLAKNDS
+253 TLAKNDA

-280 KERTTPPS
+280 KERTTPPN

-295 LREALQMN
+295 LKEALEMN

-311 SKKKPE
+311 SKKKSE

-322 TQTTAATPENAP
+322 AQITTPSIAPENAP

-347 GANPPNDN
+347 GANPPPNDN
-355 APTPL
+355 PPTPL
-360 EKEEKAKE
+360 EKEETTKE
-368 VSENKEKT
+368 ASDNKEKT
-376 KESNNSA
+376 KESSNST

-389 QASDKTSENKSAA
+389 QASDKTNENKSVT

-437 GKVEVTIQKVGKNL
+437 GKVEVVIQKVGKNL

-489 QDSSKEQPKEPL
+489 QDSSKEQPKEP
-501 REPFKEQ
+501 FKEQ
-508 ESTPLKENALKS
+508 ESTTLKENALKS
-520 YQENTDNENKETS
+520 YQENTAHENQETS

>member
-1 MPSFVNP
+1 MPSPVNP
-8 IHTNANALNSGTKNE
+8 IHTNANALNSGAKNE

-38 NKILNQKISKDKTAP
+38 SKILNQKISKDKTAP
-53 KENPNALKATPKDA
+53 KENPNALKATPKNSKEGA
-67 KEDAKE
+67 KEDAKA
-73 LEKTPTPHHQ
+73 LEKTPTLNHQ

-101 NHKKTTASHEAQHET
+101 NHKKTSHEAQH
-116 HEPTLKDLLN
+116 KN
-126 HKKTTASHE
+126 
-135 AQHETHEMHE
+135 HE

-156 KNEKKPNGVAS
+156 KNEKKPNGVTS
-167 NAHQANLTNKNPLTP
+167 NAHQENLTHKNPLTP
-182 TNHANNAI
+182 TNHTNNAI
-190 KNPTAPTH
+190 KNPTTPTDT
-198 NAKEPK
+198 KKDPK
-204 TLKDIHALSQKH
+204 TLKDIQTLSQKH
-216 DLNASNIQVG
+216 DLNASNIQV
-226 TPLEKKETPLNASDQ
+226 TAPLEKKETPLSASDQ

-253 TLAKNDS
+253 TLAKNDA

-280 KERTTPPS
+280 KERATPPN

-311 SKKKPE
+311 SKKKSE

-322 TQTTAATPENAP
+322 AQTTAPSIAPENAP
-334 KIPLKTPP
+334 KISLKMPP

-355 APTPL
+355 IPTPL
-360 EKEEKAKE
+360 EKEETTKE
-368 VSENKEKT
+368 ASDNKEKT

-389 QASDKTSENKSAA
+389 QASDKTSENKSTA

-437 GKVEVTIQKVGKNL
+437 GKVEVIIQKVGKNL

-489 QDSSKEQPKEPL
+489 QDSSKEQPKEQL
-501 REPFKEQ
+501 IELFKEQ

-520 YQENTDNENKETS
+520 YQENTDNEHKETS

>member
-1 MPSFVNP
+1 MPSPINP
-8 IHTNANALNSGTKNE
+8 IHTNASTNANALNSGAKNE
-23 VKDTKNAPKSASKDF
+23 DTKNAPKSASKDF
-38 NKILNQKISKDKTAP
+38 SKILNQKISKNKTAP
-53 KENPNALKATPKDA
+53 KESPNPNALKATPKDA
-67 KEDAKE
+67 KENAKA
-73 LEKTPTPHHQ
+73 LEKTPTPHVQ
-83 HAQNLAKDQQAPT
+83 TPKEIAKNQQAPT
-96 LKDLL
+96 LKDWL
-101 NHKKTTASHEAQHET
+101 NHKKTTAPHETQHET
-116 HEPTLKDLLN
+116 HEAN
-126 HKKTTASHE
+126 
-135 AQHETHEMHE
+135 E

-156 KNEKKPNGVAS
+156 KNEKKPNEVIS
-167 NAHQANLTNKNPLTP
+167 NAHQTNLPNKNPITP
-182 TNHANNAI
+182 NHANNAI
-190 KNPTAPTH
+190 KNPTTPTH

-204 TLKDIHALSQKH
+204 TLKDIQTLSQKH
-216 DLNASNIQVG
+216 DLNASNIQAVT
-226 TPLEKKETPLNASDQ
+226 TPENKTPLNASDQ

-246 TQTSINH
+246 TQTPINH
-253 TLAKNDS
+253 TLAKNNA

-266 SSVLQSLEKKESHN
+266 SSVLQSLEKKESQN
-280 KERTTPPS
+280 KEHTNPPN

-295 LREALQMN
+295 LKEALQMN

-322 TQTTAATPENAP
+322 SQATAPSTMPENAP
-334 KIPLKTPP
+334 KISLKTPP

-347 GANPPNDN
+347 GANPPNNN

-360 EKEEKAKE
+360 EKEEKTKE
-368 VSENKEKT
+368 ASDNKEKT
-376 KESNNSA
+376 KESTNST

-389 QASDKTSENKSAA
+389 QANDKTSENKSAT

-508 ESTPLKENALKS
+508 ESSPLKENALKS
-520 YQENTDNENKETS
+520 YQENTDHENQETS

>member
-1 MPSFVNP
+1 MPSPINP
-8 IHTNANALNSGTKNE
+8 LHTNANALNSGAKNE
-23 VKDTKNAPKSASKDF
+23 VKDTKNAPKSTSKDF
-38 NKILNQKISKDKTAP
+38 SKILNQKISKDKTAS

-67 KEDAKE
+67 KT
-73 LEKTPTPHHQ
+73 LEKTPTLQPP
-83 HAQNLAKDQQAPT
+83 HAQNPAKDQQAPT
-96 LKDLL
+96 LKDWL
-101 NHKKTTASHEAQHET
+101 NRPKTHPTAKHETQHET
-116 HEPTLKDLLN
+116 HETN
-126 HKKTTASHE
+126 
-135 AQHETHEMHE
+135 E

-156 KNEKKPNGVAS
+156 KNEKKPNEVIS
-167 NAHQANLTNKNPLTP
+167 NAHQTNLPNKNPLTP

-190 KNPTAPTH
+190 KNPTAQTH
-198 NAKEPK
+198 NAKDPK
-204 TLKDIHALSQKH
+204 TLKDIQTLSQKH
-216 DLNASNIQVG
+216 DLNANNIQAAT
-226 TPLEKKETPLNASDQ
+226 TPENKTPLNASDQ

-246 TQTSINH
+246 TQTPINH
-253 TLAKNDS
+253 TLAKNDA

-266 SSVLQSLEKKESHN
+266 SSVLQSLEKKEPQN
-280 KERTTPPS
+280 KEHANPQN

-295 LREALQMN
+295 LKEALEMN

-311 SKKKPE
+311 SKKKSE

-322 TQTTAATPENAP
+322 TQTTAPSIALENAL

-347 GANPPNDN
+347 GANPPPNDN
-355 APTPL
+355 IPTPL

-368 VSENKEKT
+368 ASENKEKT
-376 KESNNSA
+376 KETNNSA
-383 QSAQNA
+383 QSAQNT
-389 QASDKTSENKSAA
+389 QASDKTSDNKSIA

-437 GKVEVTIQKVGKNL
+437 GKVEVIIQKVGKNL

-508 ESTPLKENALKS
+508 ELTPLKENALKS
-520 YQENTDNENKETS
+520 YQENTDHENQETS

>member
-1 MPSFVNP
+1 MPSPINP
-8 IHTNANALNSGTKNE
+8 IHTNANANALNSGAKNE

-38 NKILNQKISKDKTAP
+38 SKILNQKIAKDKTAP
-53 KENPNALKATPKDA
+53 KESPSALKTTPKDA
-67 KEDAKE
+67 KKDAKE
-73 LEKTPTPHHQ
+73 LEKTPTPQPQ

-101 NHKKTTASHEAQHET
+101 NHKKTTASHEAQNET
-116 HEPTLKDLLN
+116 HEN
-126 HKKTTASHE
+126 
-135 AQHETHEMHE
+135 HE

-167 NAHQANLTNKNPLTP
+167 SAHQANLTNKNPLTP
-182 TNHANNAI
+182 TNHANNSN

-204 TLKDIHALSQKH
+204 TLKDIQTLSQKH
-216 DLNASNIQVG
+216 DLNASNIQATTTPENK
-226 TPLEKKETPLNASDQ
+226 TPLSASDQ

-246 TQTSINH
+246 TQTPINH
-253 TLAKNDS
+253 TLAKNDA

-280 KERTTPPS
+280 KEHATPPS
-288 NEKKTPP
+288 NEKKMPP

-322 TQTTAATPENAP
+322 TQTTAQAATPENAP

-360 EKEEKAKE
+360 EKEEKTKE
-368 VSENKEKT
+368 MSENKEKT
-376 KESNNSA
+376 KESTNSA
-383 QSAQNA
+383 QSTQNA
-389 QASDKTSENKSAA
+389 QASDKTSENKSVT

-489 QDSSKEQPKEPL
+489 QDSSKEQPKEQL
-501 REPFKEQ
+501 KELFKEQ

>member
-1 MPSFVNP
+1 MPSPINP
-8 IHTNANALNSGTKNE
+8 IHTNASALNSGAKNE
-23 VKDTKNAPKSASKDF
+23 DTKNAPKSASKDF
-38 NKILNQKISKDKTAP
+38 SKILNQKISKDKTAP
-53 KENPNALKATPKDA
+53 KENPNALKATPQDAKENA
-67 KEDAKE
+67 KEDAKK
-73 LEKTPTPHHQ
+73 LEKTPTLPHQ
-83 HAQNLAKDQQAPT
+83 HAQNPAKNQQAPT

-116 HEPTLKDLLN
+116 HEAN
-126 HKKTTASHE
+126 
-135 AQHETHEMHE
+135 E

-156 KNEKKPNGVAS
+156 KNEKKPNEALS
-167 NAHQANLTNKNPLTP
+167 NAHQTSLPNKNPITP

-190 KNPTAPTH
+190 KNPTAPTDTK
-198 NAKEPK
+198 KEPK
-204 TLKDIHALSQKH
+204 TLKDIQALSQKH
-216 DLNASNIQVG
+216 DLNASNIQAAT
-226 TPLEKKETPLNASDQ
+226 TPENKTPLNASDQ

-246 TQTSINH
+246 TPKNPTTNPTTI
-253 TLAKNDS
+253 KNDS
-260 KNTANL
+260 KNTTNL
-266 SSVLQSLEKKESHN
+266 SSVLQSLEKKESPN
-280 KERTTPPS
+280 KEHANPS
-288 NEKKTPP
+288 HNEKKTPP
-295 LREALQMN
+295 LKEALQMN

-317 KTPTK
+317 KTQTK
-322 TQTTAATPENAP
+322 TQTTAPSTTPENAP

-347 GANPPNDN
+347 GANPPPNDN
-355 APTPL
+355 IPTPL
-360 EKEEKAKE
+360 EKEEKTQE
-368 VSENKEKT
+368 ISENKEKT
-376 KESNNSA
+376 KETSNSA

-389 QASDKTSENKSAA
+389 QASDKTSENKSVT

-437 GKVEVTIQKVGKNL
+437 GKVEVVIQKVGKNL

-489 QDSSKEQPKEPL
+489 QDSSKEQEKEPL
-501 REPFKEQ
+501 KEPFKEQ
-508 ESTPLKENALKS
+508 ESSPLKENALKS
-520 YQENTDNENKETS
+520 YQENTDHENKETS

>member
-1 MPSFVNP
+1 MPSPINP
-8 IHTNANALNSGTKNE
+8 IHTNANANALNSGAKNG

-38 NKILNQKISKDKTAP
+38 SKILNQKISKDKTAP

-101 NHKKTTASHEAQHET
+101 NHKKTTASHEAQHEI
-116 HEPTLKDLLN
+116 
-126 HKKTTASHE
+126 HKN
-135 AQHETHEMHE
+135 HE

-156 KNEKKPNGVAS
+156 KNEKKPNEVTS
-167 NAHQANLTNKNPLTP
+167 NAHQASLTNKNPLTP
-182 TNHANNAI
+182 TNHAN

-198 NAKEPK
+198 NAKDPK

-216 DLNASNIQVG
+216 DLNASNIQA
-226 TPLEKKETPLNASDQ
+226 TAPLEKKETPLNASDQ

-253 TLAKNDS
+253 TLAKNDA

-266 SSVLQSLEKKESHN
+266 SSVLQSLEKKESQN
-280 KERTTPPS
+280 KEHTTLPH

-317 KTPTK
+317 RTPTK
-322 TQTTAATPENAP
+322 TQTTAPSVTPENAP
-334 KIPLKTPP
+334 KIPLKTPS

-360 EKEEKAKE
+360 EKEEKTKE
-368 VSENKEKT
+368 ISENKEKT
-376 KESNNSA
+376 KESTNST

-389 QASDKTSENKSAA
+389 QASDKASENKSAA

-489 QDSSKEQPKEPL
+489 QDSSKEQPKEQL

-508 ESTPLKENALKS
+508 ELTPLKENALKS

>member
-1 MPSFVNP
+1 MPSPVNP
-8 IHTNANALNSGTKNE
+8 IHTNASALNSGAKNE
-23 VKDTKNAPKSASKDF
+23 DTKNAPKSASKDF
-38 NKILNQKISKDKTAP
+38 SKILNQKISKDKTAP
-53 KENPNALKATPKDA
+53 KESPNPNALKATPKDA
-67 KEDAKE
+67 KEDAKA
-73 LEKTPTPHHQ
+73 LEKTPILPHQ
-83 HAQNLAKDQQAPT
+83 HAQNPAKDQQAPT
-96 LKDLL
+96 LKDWL
-101 NHKKTTASHEAQHET
+101 NHKTASHKSQHEAQHET
-116 HEPTLKDLLN
+116 HEAN
-126 HKKTTASHE
+126 
-135 AQHETHEMHE
+135 E

-156 KNEKKPNGVAS
+156 KNEKKPNGVTS

-182 TNHANNAI
+182 TNHANNTI

-198 NAKEPK
+198 NTKDPK
-204 TLKDIHALSQKH
+204 TLKDIQTLSQKH
-216 DLNASNIQVG
+216 DLNASNIQAPT
-226 TPLEKKETPLNASDQ
+226 TPENKNPLNASDH

-246 TQTSINH
+246 TQTPTNH
-253 TLAKNDS
+253 TLAKNDA

-266 SSVLQSLEKKESHN
+266 SSVLQSLEKKEPHN
-280 KERTTPPS
+280 KEHANPQNS
-288 NEKKTPP
+288 EKKTPP
-295 LREALQMN
+295 LKEALQMN

-311 SKKKPE
+311 SKKKSE

-322 TQTTAATPENAP
+322 AQTTAPSIAPENAP

-355 APTPL
+355 IPTPL
-360 EKEEKAKE
+360 EKEEKTKE
-368 VSENKEKT
+368 ASDNKEKT
-376 KESNNSA
+376 KETNS
-383 QSAQNA
+383 SAQNA
-389 QASDKTSENKSAA
+389 QNTQASDKTSDNKSIA

-437 GKVEVTIQKVGKNL
+437 GKVEVIIQKVGKNL

-489 QDSSKEQPKEPL
+489 QDSSKEQPKEQL
-501 REPFKEQ
+501 RELFKEQ

-520 YQENTDNENKETS
+520 YQENTDHENQETS
-533 MQITLYA
+533 MQITLYAWF

>member
-1 MPSFVNP
+1 MPSPINP
-8 IHTNANALNSGTKNE
+8 IHTNASTNANALNSGAKNE
-23 VKDTKNAPKSASKDF
+23 DTKNAPKSASKDF
-38 NKILNQKISKDKTAP
+38 SKILNQKISKDKTVS

-67 KEDAKE
+67 KEDAKA

-83 HAQNLAKDQQAPT
+83 HAQNPAKDQQAPT

-101 NHKKTTASHEAQHET
+101 NHQKTTASHEAQHE
-116 HEPTLKDLLN
+116 KN
-126 HKKTTASHE
+126 
-135 AQHETHEMHE
+135 HE

-156 KNEKKPNGVAS
+156 KNEKKPNEVTS
-167 NAHQANLTNKNPLTP
+167 NAHQTNLPNKNPITP

-190 KNPTAPTH
+190 KNPTTPTH
-198 NAKEPK
+198 NAKESK
-204 TLKDIHALSQKH
+204 TLKDIQTLSQKH
-216 DLNASNIQVG
+216 DLNASNIQAAT
-226 TPLEKKETPLNASDQ
+226 TPENKTPLNASDQ

-246 TQTSINH
+246 TQAPTNH

-266 SSVLQSLEKKESHN
+266 SSVLQSLEKKEPQN
-280 KERTTPPS
+280 KEHTTPQN

-295 LREALQMN
+295 LKEALQMN

-322 TQTTAATPENAP
+322 AQTTAPSIAPENAP

-355 APTPL
+355 APTLL
-360 EKEEKAKE
+360 EKEETTKE
-368 VSENKEKT
+368 ASDNKEKT

-383 QSAQNA
+383 QSVQNT
-389 QASDKTSENKSAA
+389 QASDKTSENKSTA

-424 MSRISMDLFPKEL
+424 MSKISMDLFPKEL
-437 GKVEVTIQKVGKNL
+437 GKVEVMIQKVGKNL

-489 QDSSKEQPKEPL
+489 QDSSKEQQAPKDQPK
-501 REPFKEQ
+501 EPFKEQ
-508 ESTPLKENALKS
+508 ELTPLKENALKS
-520 YQENTDNENKETS
+520 YQENTDNENQETS

>member
-1 MPSFVNP
+1 MPSPVNP
-8 IHTNANALNSGTKNE
+8 LHTNANALNSGAKNE
-23 VKDTKNAPKSASKDF
+23 VKDAKNAPKSASKDF
-38 NKILNQKISKDKTAP
+38 SKILNQKISKDKTAP
-53 KENPNALKATPKDA
+53 KESPNHSALKDA
-67 KEDAKE
+67 KA
-73 LEKTPTPHHQ
+73 LEKTPTLPHQ
-83 HAQNLAKDQQAPT
+83 HAQNPIKDQQAPT
-96 LKDLL
+96 LKDWL
-101 NHKKTTASHEAQHET
+101 NHPKTTAEHET
-116 HEPTLKDLLN
+116 HEAN
-126 HKKTTASHE
+126 
-135 AQHETHEMHE
+135 E

-150 PNETLN
+150 PNETLS
-156 KNEKKPNGVAS
+156 KNEKKPNEVAS
-167 NAHQANLTNKNPLTP
+167 NAHQTNLPSKNPITP
-182 TNHANNAI
+182 NHANNAI
-190 KNPTAPTH
+190 KTPTTPTH
-198 NAKEPK
+198 SAKEPK
-204 TLKDIHALSQKH
+204 TLKDIQTLSQKH
-216 DLNASNIQVG
+216 DLNASNIQA
-226 TPLEKKETPLNASDQ
+226 TASLEKKETPLSANDH

-246 TQTSINH
+246 TQTPTNH
-253 TLAKNDS
+253 TLAKNDA

-266 SSVLQSLEKKESHN
+266 SSVLQSLEKKEPQN
-280 KERTTPPS
+280 KEHANPQN

-295 LREALQMN
+295 LKEALQMN

-317 KTPTK
+317 KTPTHAK
-322 TQTTAATPENAP
+322 TQTTAQATTPENAP

-355 APTPL
+355 IPTPL
-360 EKEEKAKE
+360 EKEEKTKE
-368 VSENKEKT
+368 ISDNKEKA
-376 KESNNSA
+376 KETNNSA
-383 QSAQNA
+383 QSTQNT
-389 QASDKTSENKSAA
+389 QASDKTSENKSIA

-424 MSRISMDLFPKEL
+424 MSKISMDLFPKEL

-489 QDSSKEQPKEPL
+489 QDSSKEQQAPKEQPK
-501 REPFKEQ
+501 EPFKEQ
-508 ESTPLKENALKS
+508 ELTPLKENALKS
-520 YQENTDNENKETS
+520 YQENTDHENQETS

>member
-1 MPSFVNP
+1 MPSPINP
-8 IHTNANALNSGTKNE
+8 IHTNASANANALINSGAKNE
-23 VKDTKNAPKSASKDF
+23 VKDTKNAPKSTSKDF
-38 NKILNQKISKDKTAP
+38 SKILNQKISKDKTAP
-53 KENPNALKATPKDA
+53 KENSSALKATPKDA
-67 KEDAKE
+67 KENAKE

-101 NHKKTTASHEAQHET
+101 NHKKTTASHEAQHEI
-116 HEPTLKDLLN
+116 
-126 HKKTTASHE
+126 HKN
-135 AQHETHEMHE
+135 HETD
-145 TNPKT
+145 PKT
-150 PNETLN
+150 PNEILN
-156 KNEKKPNGVAS
+156 KNEKKPNGVIS
-167 NAHQANLTNKNPLTP
+167 NAHQANLINKNPLTP
-182 TNHANNAI
+182 TNHANHAI
-190 KNPTAPTH
+190 KSPTTPTH
-198 NAKEPK
+198 NAKESK
-204 TLKDIHALSQKH
+204 TLKDIQTLSQKH

-253 TLAKNDS
+253 TLAKDS

-280 KERTTPPS
+280 KEHATPPS

-322 TQTTAATPENAP
+322 TQTTAQAATPENAP

-360 EKEEKAKE
+360 EKEEKTKE

-376 KESNNSA
+376 KESTNSA
-383 QSAQNA
+383 QNAQNA
-389 QASDKTSENKSAA
+389 QASDKTSENKSVT

-489 QDSSKEQPKEPL
+489 QDSSKEQPREQL
-501 REPFKEQ
+501 RESFKEQ

-520 YQENTDNENKETS
+520 YQENTDDENKETS

>member
-1 MPSFVNP
+1 MPSPINP
-8 IHTNANALNSGTKNE
+8 IHTNASTNANALNSGAKNE
-23 VKDTKNAPKSASKDF
+23 DTKNAPKSASKDF
-38 NKILNQKISKDKTAP
+38 SKILNQKISKDKTAP
-53 KENPNALKATPKDA
+53 KENPNALKATPQDAKENA
-67 KEDAKE
+67 KEDAKA
-73 LEKTPTPHHQ
+73 LEKTPTLNHQ
-83 HAQNLAKDQQAPT
+83 HAQNPAKDQQAPT

-101 NHKKTTASHEAQHET
+101 NHKKTTASHEAQHE
-116 HEPTLKDLLN
+116 
-126 HKKTTASHE
+126 S
-135 AQHETHEMHE
+135 HE

-156 KNEKKPNGVAS
+156 KNEKKPNGVTS
-167 NAHQANLTNKNPLTP
+167 NAHQTNLTNKNPLTP
-182 TNHANNAI
+182 TNRANNAI
-190 KNPTAPTH
+190 KNPTTPTH
-198 NAKEPK
+198 NAKDPK
-204 TLKDIHALSQKH
+204 TLKDIQTLSQKH
-216 DLNASNIQVG
+216 DLNASNIQATT
-226 TPLEKKETPLNASDQ
+226 TPENKTPLNASDQ
-241 LALKT
+241 FALKT
-246 TQTSINH
+246 TQVPINN
-253 TLAKNDS
+253 TLAKNDA

-266 SSVLQSLEKKESHN
+266 SSVLQSLEKKESPN
-280 KERTTPPS
+280 KEHATPPN

-311 SKKKPE
+311 SKKKSE

-322 TQTTAATPENAP
+322 AQTTAPSIAPENAP

-347 GANPPNDN
+347 GSNPPPNDN
-355 APTPL
+355 IPTPL
-360 EKEEKAKE
+360 EKEEKTQE
-368 VSENKEKT
+368 ISENKEKT
-376 KESNNSA
+376 KETNNSA
-383 QSAQNA
+383 QNAQNT
-389 QASDKTSENKSAA
+389 QASDKTSENKSAT

-437 GKVEVTIQKVGKNL
+437 GKVEVIIQKVGKNL

-489 QDSSKEQPKEPL
+489 QDSSKEQPKEQL
-501 REPFKEQ
+501 RELFKEQ

-520 YQENTDNENKETS
+520 YQENTDHENKETS

>member
-1 MPSFVNP
+1 MPSPVNP
-8 IHTNANALNSGTKNE
+8 IHTNANTLNSGAKNE

-38 NKILNQKISKDKTAP
+38 SKILNQKISKDKTAP
-53 KENPNALKATPKDA
+53 KESLNHSALKDTPKDA
-67 KEDAKE
+67 KEDAKT
-73 LEKTPTPHHQ
+73 LKTPTLPHQ

-96 LKDLL
+96 LKDWL

-116 HEPTLKDLLN
+116 HKN
-126 HKKTTASHE
+126 
-135 AQHETHEMHE
+135 HE

-156 KNEKKPNGVAS
+156 KNEKKPNEVTS
-167 NAHQANLTNKNPLTP
+167 NAHQTNLPNKNPITP
-182 TNHANNAI
+182 NHANNANTTQ
-190 KNPTAPTH
+190 KPTTPTH
-198 NAKEPK
+198 NAKDPK
-204 TLKDIHALSQKH
+204 TLKDIQTLSQKH
-216 DLNASNIQVG
+216 DLNASNIQA
-226 TPLEKKETPLNASDQ
+226 TASLEKKETPLSANDQ
-241 LALKT
+241 IALKT
-246 TQTSINH
+246 TQAPINN
-253 TLAKNDS
+253 TLAKNDA

-266 SSVLQSLEKKESHN
+266 SSVLQSLEKKEPHN
-280 KERTTPPS
+280 KEHANPLN

-295 LREALQMN
+295 LKEALQMN

-311 SKKKPE
+311 SKKKSE
-317 KTPTK
+317 KTPIHAK
-322 TQTTAATPENAP
+322 TQTTAPSIAPENAP

-347 GANPPNDN
+347 GANPPNDS

-360 EKEEKAKE
+360 EKEEKTKE
-368 VSENKEKT
+368 VSDNKEKA
-376 KESNNSA
+376 KETNSSA
-383 QSAQNA
+383 QSTQNT
-389 QASDKTSENKSAA
+389 QASDKTSDNKSIT

-437 GKVEVTIQKVGKNL
+437 GKVEVIIQKVGKNL

-489 QDSSKEQPKEPL
+489 QDSSKEQPKEQL
-501 REPFKEQ
+501 RELFKEQ
-508 ESTPLKENALKS
+508 ESTPLKENVLKS
-520 YQENTDNENKETS
+520 YQENTDHENQETS

>member
-1 MPSFVNP
+1 MPSPVNP
-8 IHTNANALNSGTKNE
+8 IHTNANALNSGAKNE

-38 NKILNQKISKDKTAP
+38 SKILNQKISKDKTAP
-53 KENPNALKATPKDA
+53 KESPNPNASKVTPKDA
-67 KEDAKE
+67 KA
-73 LEKTPTPHHQ
+73 LEKTPTPHVQ
-83 HAQNLAKDQQAPT
+83 TPKEIAKNQQAPT
-96 LKDLL
+96 LKDWL
-101 NHKKTTASHEAQHET
+101 NHPKTHPTAPHKAQHET
-116 HEPTLKDLLN
+116 HE
-126 HKKTTASHE
+126 
-135 AQHETHEMHE
+135 HE
-145 TNPKT
+145 TNPKA

-156 KNEKKPNGVAS
+156 KNEKKPNEVTS
-167 NAHQANLTNKNPLTP
+167 NAHQTNLTNKNPLTP

-190 KNPTAPTH
+190 KNPTTPTH
-198 NAKEPK
+198 NAKESK
-204 TLKDIHALSQKH
+204 TLKDIQTLSQKH
-216 DLNASNIQVG
+216 DLNASNIQAAT
-226 TPLEKKETPLNASDQ
+226 TPENKTPLNASDQ
-241 LALKT
+241 FALKT
-246 TQTSINH
+246 TQTPTNN
-253 TLAKNDS
+253 TLAKNDA

-266 SSVLQSLEKKESHN
+266 SSVLQSLEKKEPHN
-280 KERTTPPS
+280 KEHANPQNS
-288 NEKKTPP
+288 EKKTPP
-295 LREALQMN
+295 LKEALQMN

-317 KTPTK
+317 KTPIHAK
-322 TQTTAATPENAP
+322 TQTTTPSATPENAP

-347 GANPPNDN
+347 GANPPPNDN
-355 APTPL
+355 IPTLL
-360 EKEEKAKE
+360 EKEETTKE
-368 VSENKEKT
+368 ASDNKEKT
-376 KESNNSA
+376 KETNSSA

-389 QASDKTSENKSAA
+389 QASDKTSENKSVT

-407 KHFTQQL
+407 KHFAQQL

-437 GKVEVTIQKVGKNL
+437 GKVEVIIQKVGKNL

-489 QDSSKEQPKEPL
+489 QDSSKEQPKEQL
-501 REPFKEQ
+501 RELFKEQ
-508 ESTPLKENALKS
+508 ESSPLKENALKS
-520 YQENTDNENKETS
+520 YQENTDHENQETS

>member
-1 MPSFVNP
+1 MPSPINP
-8 IHTNANALNSGTKNE
+8 IHTNASANANALNSGAKNE
-23 VKDTKNAPKSASKDF
+23 DTKNAPKSASKDF
-38 NKILNQKISKDKTAP
+38 SKILNQKISKDKTAP
-53 KENPNALKATPKDA
+53 KENPNALKTTPKNSKEGA
-67 KEDAKE
+67 KEGAKA
-73 LEKTPTPHHQ
+73 LEKTPTLQPQ
-83 HAQNLAKDQQAPT
+83 HAQNPAKDQQAPT
-96 LKDLL
+96 LKDWL
-101 NHKKTTASHEAQHET
+101 NHKKTTASHEAQHE
-116 HEPTLKDLLN
+116 KN
-126 HKKTTASHE
+126 
-135 AQHETHEMHE
+135 HE

-156 KNEKKPNGVAS
+156 KNEKKPNEVIS
-167 NAHQANLTNKNPLTP
+167 NAHQANLTNKNPITP
-182 TNHANNAI
+182 TNRANNAI
-190 KNPTAPTH
+190 KTSTTPTH
-198 NAKEPK
+198 NAKDPK
-204 TLKDIHALSQKH
+204 TLKDIQTLSQKH
-216 DLNASNIQVG
+216 DLNASNIQAAT
-226 TPLEKKETPLNASDQ
+226 TPENKTPLNASDH

-246 TQTSINH
+246 TQTPTNH
-253 TLAKNDS
+253 TLAKNDA

-266 SSVLQSLEKKESHN
+266 SSVLQSLEKKEPQN
-280 KERTTPPS
+280 KEHANPQN

-295 LREALQMN
+295 LKEALQMN

-317 KTPTK
+317 KTPIHAK
-322 TQTTAATPENAP
+322 TQTTAPSIVPENAP

-347 GANPPNDN
+347 GANPPPNDN
-355 APTPL
+355 IPTPL
-360 EKEEKAKE
+360 EKEETTKE
-368 VSENKEKT
+368 ASDNKEKT
-376 KESNNSA
+376 KEASN
-383 QSAQNA
+383 SAQNA
-389 QASDKTSENKSAA
+389 QNTQASDKTSENKSTA

-437 GKVEVTIQKVGKNL
+437 GKVEITIQKVGKNL

-489 QDSSKEQPKEPL
+489 QDSSKEQPKEQL
-501 REPFKEQ
+501 RELFKEQ
-508 ESTPLKENALKS
+508 ELTSLKESALKS
-520 YQENTDNENKETS
+520 YQENTDHENQETS

>member
-1 MPSFVNP
+1 MPSPINP
-8 IHTNANALNSGTKNE
+8 IHTSANASANASINSGAKNE
-23 VKDTKNAPKSASKDF
+23 DTKNAPKSASKDF

-53 KENPNALKATPKDA
+53 KENPNALKATPKDTKEDA
-67 KEDAKE
+67 KKDAKE
-73 LEKTPTPHHQ
+73 LEKTPTLQPQ

-101 NHKKTTASHEAQHET
+101 NHKKTTASHETQHET
-116 HEPTLKDLLN
+116 HKN
-126 HKKTTASHE
+126 
-135 AQHETHEMHE
+135 HE

-156 KNEKKPNGVAS
+156 KNEKKPNGVIS
-167 NAHQANLTNKNPLTP
+167 GAHQTSLTNKNPLPP

-204 TLKDIHALSQKH
+204 TLKDIQTLSQKH
-216 DLNASNIQVG
+216 DLNASNIQAT
-226 TPLEKKETPLNASDQ
+226 TPLEKKETPLRTSDQ

-253 TLAKNDS
+253 TLAKNDT

-280 KERTTPPS
+280 KEPATPPN

-322 TQTTAATPENAP
+322 TQTTAQAVTPENPP

-355 APTPL
+355 APTLL
-360 EKEEKAKE
+360 EKEEKTKE
-368 VSENKEKT
+368 ISENKEKA
-376 KESNNSA
+376 KESTNST
-383 QSAQNA
+383 QSTQNT
-389 QASDKTSENKSAA
+389 QVSDKTSENKSAA

-477 ALGFEGV
+477 ALGFDGV

-489 QDSSKEQPKEPL
+489 QDSSKEQPKEQL

-508 ESTPLKENALKS
+508 ELTPLKENALKS
-520 YQENTDNENKETS
+520 YQENTDNENQETS

>member
-1 MPSFVNP
+1 MPSPVNP
-8 IHTNANALNSGTKNE
+8 IHTNANALNSGAKNE
-23 VKDTKNAPKSASKDF
+23 DTKNAPKSASKDF
-38 NKILNQKISKDKTAP
+38 SKILNQKISKDKTAP

-67 KEDAKE
+67 KEDAKT
-73 LEKTPTPHHQ
+73 LEKTPTLPHQ
-83 HAQNLAKDQQAPT
+83 HAQNPAKDQQAPT

-101 NHKKTTASHEAQHET
+101 NHQKTTASHEAQHE
-116 HEPTLKDLLN
+116 N
-126 HKKTTASHE
+126 
-135 AQHETHEMHE
+135 HE

-156 KNEKKPNGVAS
+156 KNEKKPNGVTS
-167 NAHQANLTNKNPLTP
+167 SAHQTNLPNKNPLTP

-190 KNPTAPTH
+190 KNPTAPTDTK
-198 NAKEPK
+198 KEPK

-216 DLNASNIQVG
+216 DLNASNIQAAT
-226 TPLEKKETPLNASDQ
+226 TPENKTPLNASDQ

-246 TQTSINH
+246 TQTPTNH
-253 TLAKNDS
+253 TLAKNDA

-266 SSVLQSLEKKESHN
+266 SSVLQSLEKKEPHN
-280 KERTTPPS
+280 KEHANPLN

-295 LREALQMN
+295 LKEALQMN

-322 TQTTAATPENAP
+322 AQTTAPSIAPENAP

-355 APTPL
+355 IPTPL
-360 EKEEKAKE
+360 EKEETTKE
-368 VSENKEKT
+368 ASDNKEKT
-376 KESNNSA
+376 KETSNSA
-383 QSAQNA
+383 QNAQNA
-389 QASDKTSENKSAA
+389 QASDKTSDNKSIA

-437 GKVEVTIQKVGKNL
+437 GKVEVIIQKVGKNL

-508 ESTPLKENALKS
+508 ESSPLKENALKS